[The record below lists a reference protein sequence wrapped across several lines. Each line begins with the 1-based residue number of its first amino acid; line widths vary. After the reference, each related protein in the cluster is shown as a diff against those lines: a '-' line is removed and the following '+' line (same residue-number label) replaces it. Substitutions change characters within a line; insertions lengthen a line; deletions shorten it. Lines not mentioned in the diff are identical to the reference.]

1 MAKTNG
7 WNEYQRLVISE
18 LQRLDKSVQATRGEL
33 SELRVAV
40 EVLRTRAVTW
50 GALGGFIVGLATVLG
65 SAYLEFDF

>member
-1 MAKTNG
+1 MSNTNG

-18 LQRLDKSVQATRGEL
+18 LQRLDKSVQSTRSEL

-50 GALGGFIVGLATVLG
+50 GALGGFVVGLATVLG
-65 SAYLEFDF
+65 SAYL